1 MSKLL
6 VPKHY
11 AQSSVA
17 ENIKSTAKHRL
28 DSDDFVTPM
37 NVAQQLDDLQGYLV
51 LRRQE
56 EPEYKL
62 PQPSGWKLMV
72 LMLTIP
78 ETSDG
83 GVIVVDDAKE
93 QRALASPQGVILAM
107 EAQIAPGV
115 AEQIVE
121 IEEERRPPD
130 GAGER
135 VEVEM
140 IKGQQK
146 MTADQMKQ
154 KHDREMA
161 EMKHRHDKELQR
173 QRDEAEMDRAVQ
185 DDDTALEIAGMQN
198 RNTAPTRAGG
208 VSS

>member
-107 EAQIAPGV
+107 GPAAYTDRERFTVEGELVKWHAVGDRITLVKYDASMFQIANGQRLGLLNDTQPIATIDTGW
-115 AEQIVE
+115 
-121 IEEERRPPD
+121 
-130 GAGER
+130 
-135 VEVEM
+135 EVP
-140 IKGQQK
+140 
-146 MTADQMKQ
+146 A
-154 KHDREMA
+154 
-161 EMKHRHDKELQR
+161 
-173 QRDEAEMDRAVQ
+173 
-185 DDDTALEIAGMQN
+185 
-198 RNTAPTRAGG
+198 
-208 VSS
+208 